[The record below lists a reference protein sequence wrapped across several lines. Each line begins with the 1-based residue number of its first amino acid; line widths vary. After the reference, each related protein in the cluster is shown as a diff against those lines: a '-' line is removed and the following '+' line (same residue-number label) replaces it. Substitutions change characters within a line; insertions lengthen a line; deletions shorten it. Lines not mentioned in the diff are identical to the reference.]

1 MVNIVYRKNGL
12 IPIRHVWFDNE
23 GLESSACIT
32 FYHGVSRPFATS
44 VRKRKKVEKQYSL
57 QIDLTL
63 NAEAILEQMR
73 KNVRYEI
80 RRSNKEAIIIKH
92 FTSKEIPQEL
102 LNRFEVTYNEM
113 YRDKGLAVK
122 YNCRLV
128 EAYMQ
133 DNCIEFSVGFA
144 QGTPIVFHSY
154 IVDTSTARFFYSTSP
169 LRKKGVDSSLVS
181 RVNRYQ
187 HWSDICYF
195 KQLGYKIYDFGGIS
209 NPQKPNGID
218 NFKLGFG
225 GNIVEYYNLVVYS
238 GLFGAMYSLIE
249 NI

>member
-12 IPIRHVWFDNE
+12 IPIRHVWFANE
-23 GLESSACIT
+23 KLQTSNFIT
-32 FYHGVSRPFATS
+32 FYHGVSRPFITS
-44 VRKRKKVEKQYSL
+44 VRKRKHVEKQYSL
-57 QIDLTL
+57 QIDLNL
-63 NAEAILEQMR
+63 DEERLFEQMR

-80 RRSNKEAIIIKH
+80 RRSNKEGIIIKH
-92 FTSKEIPQEL
+92 FTSKEISKEL

-113 YRDKGLAVK
+113 YLDKRMAVK
-122 YNCRLV
+122 YNRRLV
-128 EAYMQ
+128 EAYMD

-144 QGTPIVFHSY
+144 QGIPMVFHSY
-154 IVDTSTARFFYSTSP
+154 IVDTEIARFFYSTSP
-169 LRKKGVDSSLVS
+169 LRKQDVDRSLVS

-195 KQLGYKIYDFGGIS
+195 KRLAYKIYDFGGIS
-209 NPQKPNGID
+209 NPQMPNGID

-238 GLFGAMYSLIE
+238 GLLAPVCALLE